1 MSKKKNLDLAPS
13 RRERKT
19 VGQYILL
26 FFLIVYTLFCA
37 LQFYLYLLQ
46 RSQMRKRL
54 HKMVFHFSQRNG
66 Q

>member
-26 FFLIVYTLFCA
+26 FFLIVY
-37 LQFYLYLLQ
+37 
-46 RSQMRKRL
+46 KRWPINR
-54 HKMVFHFSQRNG
+54 VFG
-66 Q
+66 IM